1 MPGDRPAGS
10 SSTSSTTIFFCRRR
24 SCPCALTFG
33 SPWARLLTWPSSGA
47 CGTCCRVMGCRKSRR
62 FARQAPDWRGARTG
76 SPRAQVRPGRRR
88 HGEPPTR
95 LPELAHPN
103 CRPPELDS
111 GRRRQLPSLIALDL
125 TISGGSETYGEQML
139 TFIVSRESPQQFE
152 YIKQAF
158 SGEETV

>member
-1 MPGDRPAGS
+1 
-10 SSTSSTTIFFCRRR
+10 
-24 SCPCALTFG
+24 
-33 SPWARLLTWPSSGA
+33 
-47 CGTCCRVMGCRKSRR
+47 MGCRKSRR

-158 SGEETV
+158 SGEETVRVILDRRVGQRRRSPPSPEQALERRRSDRRSRQHLDRELQTLGWALIR

>member
-1 MPGDRPAGS
+1 
-10 SSTSSTTIFFCRRR
+10 
-24 SCPCALTFG
+24 
-33 SPWARLLTWPSSGA
+33 
-47 CGTCCRVMGCRKSRR
+47 MGCRKSRR

-158 SGEETV
+158 SGEETVRVILDRRVGQRRRSPPSPEQALERRRSDRRSRQHLDRELQTLGWSLIR